1 MWQENSAMP
10 RQTGSDFFPPSL
22 GYVSVPLVSYCLL
35 TSMEVESFS
44 KLEIMCKQWNNIEAH
59 NILYTRSITGRP
71 QNSETPKLGRRPVT
85 AYRYC
90 FSFYLMGFYGTLLV
104 IRNGRIHQLRPFIII
119 SLSLSFS
126 FFSSLSFFFLFFK
139 AGSGCFSRR
148 VMETS
153 MSACLLAVSVGCS
166 WSRSMLMLL
175 RADERER
182 DTTSKT
188 VKAPTSLYG
197 HISWAADIS
206 PLARSIFCFIFRSDG
221 YQVFSLRKVLSCM
234 NVRY

>member
-1 MWQENSAMP
+1 
-10 RQTGSDFFPPSL
+10 
-22 GYVSVPLVSYCLL
+22 
-35 TSMEVESFS
+35 MEVESFS

-126 FFSSLSFFFLFFK
+126 FFSSLSFFFLFLK

-153 MSACLLAVSVGCS
+153 MSACLPCLSVVVGAAVCWCS
-166 WSRSMLMLL
+166 YAPTKEKEILRRRQSRSP
-175 RADERER
+175 RPC
-182 DTTSKT
+182 T
-188 VKAPTSLYG
+188 V
-197 HISWAADIS
+197 I
-206 PLARSIFCFIFRSDG
+206 
-221 YQVFSLRKVLSCM
+221 
-234 NVRY
+234 